1 MCESR
6 AQTEAAL
13 LIAVRPPS
21 AGEPG
26 AGASDEAKR
35 RCDRVAQRLHDRAR
49 GSARTHGTRQIRR
62 STDHARAQSCR
73 SSAYKIMRI
82 VFESRLTVSPPRSA
96 GPRVARTGHAH
107 SPGTPL
113 PRARHPTAFHI
124 RRQRHL
130 GCCRAPQS
138 TSHLFKHTTV
148 PTPHRPDQNCIIVT
162 FSLASLML
170 TLTSL
175 GLDGLS
181 SGGGGGGGLVLPS
194 TPAASAP
201 GTRQERTPP
210 LASAV
215 QRSFS

>member
-1 MCESR
+1 MRRTRPNVGVTESRSVCTVVLVARRAPSGHSADPTIDGSCPPNPVEVAHTKSCESC
-6 AQTEAAL
+6 L
-13 LIAVRPPS
+13 S
-21 AGEPG
+21 
-26 AGASDEAKR
+26 
-35 RCDRVAQRLHDRAR
+35 H
-49 GSARTHGTRQIRR
+49 
-62 STDHARAQSCR
+62 
-73 SSAYKIMRI
+73 
-82 VFESRLTVSPPRSA
+82 VSPPRSA

-148 PTPHRPDQNCIIVT
+148 PTPHRPVQNCIIVT

-170 TLTSL
+170 MLTSL

-201 GTRQERTPP
+201 GTRQERTQP

>member
-1 MCESR
+1 MR
-6 AQTEAAL
+6 VTQVAA
-13 LIAVRPPS
+13 S
-21 AGEPG
+21 A
-26 AGASDEAKR
+26 
-35 RCDRVAQRLHDRAR
+35 RAR
-49 GSARTHGTRQIRR
+49 AAARRPHRTAQPLGRSDHPTRRRR
-62 STDHARAQSCR
+62 SCPRPIAGRN
-73 SSAYKIMRI
+73 SALKII
-82 VFESRLTVSPPRSA
+82 KKSYDVVWDQSRLTAPRPA
-96 GPRVARTGHAH
+96 APGPRVARTGQGH

-130 GCCRAPQS
+130 GCCHAPHS
-138 TSHLFKHTTV
+138 TSHLFKYTTV
-148 PTPHRPDQNCIIVT
+148 PTPRRPVQNCIIVT

>member
-1 MCESR
+1 MGSDLFPISEVPAPPDRSNS
-6 AQTEAAL
+6 
-13 LIAVRPPS
+13 PPS
-21 AGEPG
+21 CKG
-26 AGASDEAKR
+26 AHRTALGRSDDR
-35 RCDRVAQRLHDRAR
+35 R
-49 GSARTHGTRQIRR
+49 IMP
-62 STDHARAQSCR
+62 AQSGR
-73 SSAYKIMRI
+73 NSAYKIMRI
-82 VFESRLTVSPPRSA
+82 VFESHVSPPRSA

-148 PTPHRPDQNCIIVT
+148 PTPRRPVQNCIIVT

-201 GTRQERTPP
+201 GTRQERTQP

>member
-1 MCESR
+1 MMARNRKPCRKLSG
-6 AQTEAAL
+6 TNG
-13 LIAVRPPS
+13 VRSPKFRP
-21 AGEPG
+21 
-26 AGASDEAKR
+26 R
-35 RCDRVAQRLHDRAR
+35 RTGPTLPLHVK
-49 GSARTHGTRQIRR
+49 ART
-62 STDHARAQSCR
+62 ARHSADPTIDGSCPPDPVEI
-73 SSAYKIMRI
+73 AHTKIMRI
-82 VFESRLTVSPPRSA
+82 VFESHVSPPRSA

-113 PRARHPTAFHI
+113 LRARHPTAFHI

-130 GCCRAPQS
+130 RCCRAPQS

-148 PTPHRPDQNCIIVT
+148 PTPHRPVQNCIIVT

>member
-1 MCESR
+1 MMARNRKPCRKPSG
-6 AQTEAAL
+6 TNG
-13 LIAVRPPS
+13 VRSPKFRP
-21 AGEPG
+21 
-26 AGASDEAKR
+26 R
-35 RCDRVAQRLHDRAR
+35 RTGPTLPLHVK
-49 GSARTHGTRQIRR
+49 
-62 STDHARAQSCR
+62 ARAPTALGKSDYRRIMTAQSGR
-73 SSAYKIMRI
+73 SSAYKSCELCLSHI
-82 VFESRLTVSPPRSA
+82 SPPRSA

-113 PRARHPTAFHI
+113 LRARHPTAFHI

-148 PTPHRPDQNCIIVT
+148 PTPHRPVQNCIIVT